1 MWGLFQKYFWPYFL
15 IRFWPYLESIFGP
28 ILRLFFSLMSYYAKT
43 NSLPE
48 PKEIEIGEQLLLSNE
63 SFHYLKIDAMR
74 DSMILVRSNLATF
87 DNLWI
92 PTCSLLI
99 HENRR
104 KLKENDTIGKYPNRL
119 DLKNFLTTRKFFYFI
134 EQT

>member
-1 MWGLFQKYFWPYFL
+1 
-15 IRFWPYLESIFGP
+15 
-28 ILRLFFSLMSYYAKT
+28 MSYYAKT

-104 KLKENDTIGKYPNRL
+104 KLKENDTIGKYANRL

-134 EQT
+134 EQTFKLHFSLILADIDL